1 MTNEDFLLGGKIH
14 EVLLEIGIPSNLL
27 GFMYI
32 TYAVQLL
39 ICNQE
44 YLKNLSSR
52 LYVDVAA
59 KFNTNAACVER
70 CIRHAISV
78 GWTTGN
84 IDVIH
89 HIFKNSVNPMKGSPT
104 NSQFLSRMFFYMN
117 SIS

>member
-1 MTNEDFLLGGKIH
+1 MINEDFLSGGKIQD
-14 EVLLEIGIPSNLL
+14 VLLEIGIPSNLL

-39 ICNQE
+39 IRNRE

-59 KFNTNAACVER
+59 KYNTNAACVER

-84 IDVIH
+84 IEVIH

-104 NSQFLSRMFFYMN
+104 NSQFLSRMFYYVN